1 MALITSDTCEALI
14 EAGVSEAKARHT
26 AVFQSR
32 PLFLGMGLMRAA
44 ALLAAILAVSACS
57 DPKAASE
64 SNFKAAIQDYFA
76 SAQQA
81 CLGFPGGFPKD
92 VMEGSYNFDDQT
104 RLFDELVAVGFLR
117 SEPVQEQVPKN
128 PFSFTFPGRKP
139 EMKTISGKRYSITE
153 EGMAAGGTS
162 PGARFCYGSY
172 EVRAVTNFTAPTA
185 ALGQTISR
193 VSYTFAASDIAD
205 WASNSELL
213 RGKFP
218 RLVRDLKSLKEPIN
232 DQSVLVL
239 TENGWIHQ
247 AMFGR

>member
-1 MALITSDTCEALI
+1 MATVTFDIRETMI
-14 EAGVSEAKARHT
+14 EAKARHA
-26 AVFQSR
+26 AVCQGR
-32 PLFLGMGLMRAA
+32 PPLPGMGSMRAA
-44 ALLAAILAVSACS
+44 ALLAAILAGISCS
-57 DPKAASE
+57 DPRAASE
-64 SNFKAAIQDYFA
+64 ANFKTAIQDYYA

-81 CLGFPGGFPKD
+81 CLDFPGGFPKD
-92 VMEGSYNFDDQT
+92 VMEGSYNFDDQS

-117 SEPVQEQVPKN
+117 SEPLQKQVRKN
-128 PFSFTFPGRKP
+128 PLAFTFPGRKP

-153 EGMAAGGTS
+153 EGRAAAGPS
-162 PGARFCYGSY
+162 PGAIGARFCYGSY
-172 EVRAVTNFTAPTA
+172 EVREVTNFTAPAA

-193 VSYTFAASDIAD
+193 VSFTFAAADIAD

-218 RLVRDLKSLKEPIN
+218 RLVRDLKSSDEPIKG
-232 DQSVLVL
+232 QAVLVL